1 MAFVYVCSIVAILV
15 DSIHSVQNILQIT
28 TIVIDSLDNKNADE
42 SMMSIDGSPIAKGVK
57 VRYTLR
63 NYHARANQAIKFSCT
78 WRDGDAYCNEGLVQ
92 RH

>member
-15 DSIHSVQNILQIT
+15 DSFHSVQNILQIT

-42 SMMSIDGSPIAKGVK
+42 SMMSIDGSPIAKGVNI
-57 VRYTLR
+57 RYVITMQEPIR
-63 NYHARANQAIKFSCT
+63 QSNSVAHGVMVMRIV
-78 WRDGDAYCNEGLVQ
+78 NEGLVQ